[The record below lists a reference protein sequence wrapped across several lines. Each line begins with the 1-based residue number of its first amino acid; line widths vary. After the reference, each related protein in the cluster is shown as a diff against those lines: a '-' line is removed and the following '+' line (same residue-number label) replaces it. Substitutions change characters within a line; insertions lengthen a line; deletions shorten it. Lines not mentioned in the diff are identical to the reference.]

1 MRIAID
7 LNDVVRD
14 YTMNFAK
21 NYCKEYNKEFSL
33 NDVEFWTNELNIV
46 LPFKTERA
54 YEKFTYEDFVYE
66 VFAKN
71 PTMSSS
77 LSVELNEWFEKIV
90 RNIDTDEPIEIII
103 VSTMEY
109 GLSIQCTLFFLSKIG
124 CRFREYYFPSDSTTI
139 WDKCDVLITANPS
152 LLNNKPDNKKS
163 IKIKTDYNEECEA
176 DYVYSTLSVFLK
188 KENNLLKLINDDAE

>member
-21 NYCKEYNKEFSL
+21 HYCKEYNKEFNL
-33 NDVEFWTNELNIV
+33 NDVDFWTNDLTAI
-46 LPFKTERA
+46 LPFKTDRA

-66 VFAKN
+66 IFSKN
-71 PTMSSS
+71 PTMSTN
-77 LSVELNEWFEKIV
+77 LSVELNEWYEKIV
-90 RNIDTDEPIEIII
+90 KNLECDDPIDIII
-103 VSTMEY
+103 VSPMEY

-124 CRFREYYFPSDSTTI
+124 CRFREFYFPTDSSTI

-152 LLNNKPDNKKS
+152 LLDNKPNNKKS
-163 IKIKTDYNEECEA
+163 IKIKTDYNEECSS
-176 DYVYSTLSVFLK
+176 DYTYSTLSVFLK
-188 KENNLLKLINDDAE
+188 KENNLLKLIKGNDE